1 MTAAPTVP
9 PVVRQWA
16 AVLAGLLDLSGGA
29 LDDDQPELW
38 LAALRRWMD
47 DPADRA
53 GLRAATDAAD
63 HVVQAEINRH
73 FLADRRAA
81 FPRTLG
87 PAETLR
93 RLALDLLILAE
104 KSAPGFG
111 PPEVP
116 PDAREL
122 WRPDPSGHAAD
133 PTSQWLSTPSRRAAL
148 DLAAALLGSR
158 AEGNGWLRAV
168 LDEADPARAPAPR
181 PTPGAPSG
189 VLSFLRG
196 RR

>member
-93 RLALDLLILAE
+93 RLDLPFQIVADHPGLGRGDAERFHGVQIGALFRLAE
-104 KSAPGFG
+104 
-111 PPEVP
+111 
-116 PDAREL
+116 
-122 WRPDPSGHAAD
+122 
-133 PTSQWLSTPSRRAAL
+133 
-148 DLAAALLGSR
+148 
-158 AEGNGWLRAV
+158 AV
-168 LDEADPARAPAPR
+168 LTLDIAEPAHPLVAQIEHHLQLNLA
-181 PTPGAPSG
+181 
-189 VLSFLRG
+189 
-196 RR
+196 